1 MRVLSFLKVKYG
13 TTTNIG
19 KIWPGKLK
27 PYFKIARQKAS
38 LVAPRCKYVEQLFFK
53 MVIEPVNKISNS

>member
-1 MRVLSFLKVKYG
+1 MRVLSFFKVKYE

-27 PYFKIARQKAS
+27 PDFKIAKS
-38 LVAPRCKYVEQLFFK
+38 LVGSF
-53 MVIEPVNKISNS
+53 